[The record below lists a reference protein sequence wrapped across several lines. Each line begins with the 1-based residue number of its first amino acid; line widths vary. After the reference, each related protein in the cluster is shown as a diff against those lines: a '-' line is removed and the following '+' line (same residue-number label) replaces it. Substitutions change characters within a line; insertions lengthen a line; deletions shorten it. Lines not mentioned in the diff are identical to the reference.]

1 MPLLETY
8 GASAGMTLDKLQTWA
23 RQMEEISFATSVS
36 IKVNRTSK
44 LTLLTVD
51 LEKALPP
58 EPLQAKLGQFLHLP
72 QAITGQ
78 AYISNQVMN
87 ITIHR

>member
-8 GASAGMTLDKLQTWA
+8 GAPAGLTLEKLQTWA
-23 RQMEEISFATSVS
+23 GQMEGISVAMSVS

-51 LEKALPP
+51 LDKVKPTESLK
-58 EPLQAKLGQFLHLP
+58 AKLGHWPALP

-78 AYISNQVMN
+78 AYISNQVMD